1 MAEPPEPPDPSEPS
15 EREPDASPGR
25 RRLDPHRA
33 AVGVGVDV
41 GGPPRPTVRV
51 VDTRRYQWMVGI
63 FGLALLLAFSVYLA
77 VRNGISSPGI
87 AAGGRLHDFVA
98 PLATRHIDRPANA
111 NPRCD
116 PARPNPAALNVCS
129 RTPLVLDFF
138 VAGAGDCVRAVDS
151 LQRVSGQFRRVRFA
165 AVAVRG
171 SPRDT
176 AALVRS
182 HRWTIPVGVDQD
194 GRIGD
199 IYGVEICPMIELAR
213 PGGRVV
219 ARLIGPQWD
228 DARRLAAAV
237 RRYL

>member
-1 MAEPPEPPDPSEPS
+1 VTEPPEPEPG
-15 EREPDASPGR
+15 PDAEPGR

-33 AVGVGVDV
+33 AVSAGA
-41 GGPPRPTVRV
+41 PPRPVVRPV

-77 VRNGISSPGI
+77 VKNGISSPGI

-111 NPRCD
+111 NPRCN
-116 PARPNPAALNVCS
+116 PLRPNPAALNVCS

-138 VAGAGDCVRAVDS
+138 VTGAGDCVRAVDA
-151 LQRVSGQFRRVRFA
+151 LQQVSRSRQFRDIRFA

-171 SPRDT
+171 KSSDT
-176 AALVRS
+176 TALVRA
-182 HRWTIPVGVDQD
+182 HRWTIPVAVDQD

-199 IYGVEICPMIELAR
+199 VYGVEICPMIELAR
-213 PGGRVV
+213 PGGRVA
-219 ARLIGPQWD
+219 ARLIGPQWKD
-228 DARRLAAAV
+228 PQRLAAAV
-237 RRYL
+237 HRYLAATR